1 MSRDYVTEKEVENT
15 IAGLG
20 LDELEADD
28 LRAFYRR
35 ERRGIK
41 LGLVL
46 KAFYWAA
53 VGLGFIWVAW
63 VIANGFMDWLLDG
76 LGGR

>member
-1 MSRDYVTEKEVENT
+1 MSRDYVSQKEVENT

-20 LDELEADD
+20 LDDLEAED
-28 LRAFYRR
+28 LRNFYRR

-53 VGLGFIWVAW
+53 VALGFIWLAW
-63 VIANGFMDWLLDG
+63 VLADAALDWPWAG
-76 LGGR
+76 L

>member
-1 MSRDYVTEKEVENT
+1 MSRDYVSEKEVENI

-20 LDELEADD
+20 LDDLEADD

>member
-1 MSRDYVTEKEVENT
+1 MSRDYVSQKEVENT

-20 LDELEADD
+20 LDELEAED
-28 LRAFYRR
+28 LRNFYRR

-53 VGLGFIWVAW
+53 VGLGFIWLAW
-63 VIANGFMDWLLDG
+63 VVANGFMDWLLEG